1 MAAMYE
7 DDEPELTGYEPHE
20 KPLRSAHL
28 VTAMRVMVVLGL
40 VALVLPGILI
50 TASTASRTAVQ
61 ACGAYTAYYA
71 SRSVDSSARFELF
84 GAEPGWN
91 CYAIGFDGTEVLVR
105 TMGLIPTGA
114 RVPQEPLQNS

>member
-20 KPLRSAHL
+20 KALRSAHL

-61 ACGAYTAYYA
+61 ACM
-71 SRSVDSSARFELF
+71 SSAVMRREFSLKKRFCIWI
-84 GAEPGWN
+84 APH
-91 CYAIGFDGTEVLVR
+91 
-105 TMGLIPTGA
+105 
-114 RVPQEPLQNS
+114 